1 MRRRAPIALLAWGAW
16 IGVCVLV
23 ILQARFTAD
32 LSAFLPKDP
41 TPEQE
46 LLVQQLREGPA
57 SRLIL
62 IGIEGTD
69 AATRARLSNALAERL
84 RADPRFT
91 SVQNGAALALSAD
104 RDFLYAH
111 RYLLS
116 PSVTA
121 QRFTPEGLKAAIE
134 ETLSLLAS
142 PLGMLVKPLVPG
154 DPTGELVGL
163 VTRLAPDSGPQTRDG
178 VWVSPDGQ
186 RALLLAQTRAIG
198 SDTDGQESAVSAI
211 RQAFSAAVQGTGGTG
226 GGTAGGT
233 AGEAAP
239 ATLLMSGPGV
249 FSVSIRDQIH
259 REVIRLAALG
269 TALIASLL
277 LLLYRS
283 VTALVLGLLPVVT
296 GALTGVAAVSLGFGV
311 VQGITLGFGATLI
324 GESVDYGIFL
334 LVQSRGGQGSL
345 SDWTLRFWPTIRLGV
360 LTSLLGFA
368 VLLASSLPGLAQL
381 GLYSISGLVAAALVT
396 RFALPYLI
404 PSHLQVR
411 DLTPLGSWLGRLLP
425 GARRL
430 RWPLALLALTAAI
443 VLLSRGDDL
452 WSRELAGLSPIPQAD
467 QELDGRLR
475 ADLGAPD
482 VRYLV
487 VVTGRD
493 REQALEAAE
502 RLSAPLDALVAE
514 GVLQGY
520 ESPARLLPSRRTQLE
535 RRASLPDRA
544 ELEQNLSAA
553 VADLPIK
560 RAVLAPFLDAVEAAR
575 TAPLVELEDLA
586 ATSLALGAESL
597 LLPLGPACDPSPVA
611 GRSDPSCDRAWAALL
626 PLQAPATG
634 PSALTIDAN
643 RVRSAL
649 ARSDSPQARFLDIK
663 EQADRLYSGY
673 LYEAAWLSLAG
684 LGVIA
689 GLLWVA
695 LRSATRALRILLPL
709 VLAVLVV
716 AAALALVGE
725 RLNLLHLVGMLL
737 TVAVGSNYGLFLE
750 RRTLGGQVEPRTLA
764 SLLVANLTT
773 VTGFGV
779 LATSQLPVLRA
790 IGSTVAPGVVLALV
804 FSAILARGEGGPTA
818 PVRSPIGRTEP

>member
-1 MRRRAPIALLAWGAW
+1 MSRKAPLVLLAWGAW
-16 IGVCVLV
+16 VAACVLA

-32 LSAFLPKDP
+32 LSAFLPRDP
-41 TPEQE
+41 TPEQA

-69 AATRARLSNALAERL
+69 AARRARLSTSLAERL

-91 SVQNGAALALSAD
+91 SVQNGTALASTAD
-104 RDFLYAH
+104 RDLLFAN

-121 QRFTPEGLKAAIE
+121 ERFTPQGLRSAIE
-134 ETLSLLAS
+134 ETLGLLAS
-142 PLGMLVKPLVPG
+142 PLGLLVKPLVPR
-154 DPTGELVGL
+154 DPTGELVEL
-163 VTRLAPDSGPQTRDG
+163 VTRLTSASGPATRDG

-186 RALLLAQTRAIG
+186 RALLLAQTRAPG
-198 SDTDGQESAVSAI
+198 SDTDGQAAAVSAV
-211 RQAFSAAVQGTGGTG
+211 RQAFAEALDAAAEPVQG
-226 GGTAGGT
+226 
-233 AGEAAP
+233 AAP
-239 ATLLMSGPGV
+239 ARLLLTGPGV

-259 REVIRLAALG
+259 REVVRLATLG
-269 TALIASLL
+269 TALIAGLL

-283 VTALVLGLLPVVT
+283 VTALVLGLLPVLT

-345 SDWTLRFWPTIRLGV
+345 ADWTRRFWPTIRLGV

-396 RFALPYLI
+396 RLALPSLLPGGLRI
-404 PSHLQVR
+404 R
-411 DLTPLGSWLGRLLP
+411 DLTPLGRWLGRLLP
-425 GARRL
+425 AAQRL
-430 RWPLALLALTAAI
+430 RWPLALLAIAAAG
-443 VLLSRGDDL
+443 VLVLRGDDL
-452 WSRELAGLSPIPQAD
+452 WSRDLTSLSPIPLSD

-493 REQALEAAE
+493 REQALQAAE
-502 RLSAPLDALVAE
+502 RLAPPLDALVAE
-514 GVLQGY
+514 GVLEGY

-535 RRASLPDRA
+535 RQAGLPDRA
-544 ELEQNLSAA
+544 ELEQRLDSALEE
-553 VADLPIK
+553 LPLK
-560 RAVLAPFLDAVEAAR
+560 PGVLAPFLDAVQAAR

-586 ATSLALGAESL
+586 GTSLALGAESL
-597 LLPLGPACDPSPVA
+597 LLPLARDTDSSP
-611 GRSDPSCDRAWAALL
+611 GRVGTGSDRARAWAALL
-626 PLQAPATG
+626 PLRAPATG
-634 PSALTIDAN
+634 PSALTIDSG
-643 RVRSAL
+643 RVRAAL
-649 ARSDSPQARFLDIK
+649 ARSDLPQARFLDIK
-663 EQADRLYSGY
+663 DQADRLYAGY
-673 LYEAAWLSLAG
+673 LDEAAWLSLAG
-684 LGVIA
+684 LAVIA

-695 LRSATRALRILLPL
+695 LRSGARTLRILTPL

-716 AAALALVGE
+716 AAIQVLAGE
-725 RLNLLHLVGMLL
+725 RLSLLHLVGMLL

-750 RRTLGGQVEPRTLA
+750 RQSAGGAVEPRTLA

-773 VTGFGV
+773 VIGFGV
-779 LATSQLPVLRA
+779 LATSELPVLRA
-790 IGSTVAPGVVLALV
+790 MGTTVTPGVVLALV
-804 FSAILARGEGGPTA
+804 FSAILARGAPQETAATPMSRERTGP
-818 PVRSPIGRTEP
+818 